1 MRVCGVELKASDAIV
16 LVIDGTKEN
25 FGIIDTGIKKITLG
39 DTNNAEDVQTL
50 RLKELFNYQR
60 MQL

>member
-25 FGIIDTGIKKITLG
+25 FGIIDTISK
-39 DTNNAEDVQTL
+39 
-50 RLKELFNYQR
+50 R
-60 MQL
+60 